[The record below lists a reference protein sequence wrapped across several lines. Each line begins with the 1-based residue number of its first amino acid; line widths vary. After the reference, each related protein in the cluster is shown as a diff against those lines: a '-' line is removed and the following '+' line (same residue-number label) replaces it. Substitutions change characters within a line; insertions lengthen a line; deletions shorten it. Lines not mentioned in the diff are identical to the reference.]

1 MKTIAIY
8 FLVDTNQVNQVQR
21 KNQVN
26 QVQRKKKAKFFCL
39 VFDFVFTKVIGEKL
53 TADFL
58 WEKLVTM
65 GTWPNSKTAQLFLK
79 TQFEK
84 TLMEFS
90 KKDSDTDA

>member
-1 MKTIAIY
+1 MCYK
-8 FLVDTNQVNQVQR
+8 
-21 KNQVN
+21 KKK
-26 QVQRKKKAKFFCL
+26 KKKAKFFCL

-58 WEKLVTM
+58 WEKLVMM

-90 KKDSDTDA
+90 KKNSDTDA